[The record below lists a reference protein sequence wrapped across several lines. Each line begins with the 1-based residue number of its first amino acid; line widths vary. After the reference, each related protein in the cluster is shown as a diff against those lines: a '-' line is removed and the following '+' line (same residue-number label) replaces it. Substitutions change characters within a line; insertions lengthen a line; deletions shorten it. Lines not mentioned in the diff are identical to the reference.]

1 MHIKLEINA
10 ESVEEFDAAVA
21 RFAPKPSIGG
31 GEWGSPIKVT
41 PEPAQG
47 PTAAEAETPA
57 PKKRAGKGQTAAD
70 IAGATAQTTAT
81 SAGTATEDRASAAP
95 SGEPGSAEPD
105 EHPMLVAKT
114 LADVKALGNKK
125 VGELGAG
132 PVQQALADS
141 FGVKA
146 FGGLDPAD
154 YDRAYAVLE
163 VLK

>member
-1 MHIKLEINA
+1 MPIELKITA
-10 ESVEEFDAAVA
+10 ETVEEFDGLLA
-21 RFAPKPSIGG
+21 RFHPGAAPARSVLEWGDKGVITDVAEVTPPLEPAAPKTRQRRA
-31 GEWGSPIKVT
+31 KD
-41 PEPAQG
+41 EPASVVETT
-47 PTAAEAETPA
+47 TASTVAET
-57 PKKRAGKGQTAAD
+57 
-70 IAGATAQTTAT
+70 
-81 SAGTATEDRASAAP
+81 ASDAP
-95 SGEPGSAEPD
+95 SGVDE
-105 EHPMLVAKT
+105 EHPLLVAKT

-132 PVQQALADS
+132 PVQQALADN